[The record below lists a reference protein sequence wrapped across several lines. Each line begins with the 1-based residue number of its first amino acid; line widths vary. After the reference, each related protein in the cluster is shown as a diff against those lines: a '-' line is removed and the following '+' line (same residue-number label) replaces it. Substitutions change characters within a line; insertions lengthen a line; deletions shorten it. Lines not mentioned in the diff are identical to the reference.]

1 MEFKVIS
8 KQQSKVRKLNI
19 ILFVVVLT
27 MIGLGQ
33 YIIDRTVNPS
43 FFVYYYS
50 VLALI
55 TLIAFL
61 LTLYDIMVLR
71 KRLLLLAQEQLQEQ
85 LGE

>member
-1 MEFKVIS
+1 MIS

-19 ILFVVVLT
+19 MLFAVAFV

-43 FFVYYYS
+43 FFIYYYATI
-50 VLALI
+50 ALI

-61 LTLYDIMVLR
+61 LTLYDIVVLR
-71 KRLLLLAQEQLQEQ
+71 KRLLLLAQEELQQQ

>member
-1 MEFKVIS
+1 MIS
-8 KQQSKVRKLNI
+8 KQQSKIRKLNM
-19 ILFVVVLT
+19 ILFAIALT

-50 VLALI
+50 ALALI

-71 KRLLLLAQEQLQEQ
+71 KRLLLMAQEQLQQQ

>member
-1 MEFKVIS
+1 MIS
-8 KQQSKVRKLNI
+8 KQQSKIRKLNML
-19 ILFVVVLT
+19 LFAIALT

-50 VLALI
+50 VLALV

-71 KRLLLLAQEQLQEQ
+71 KRLLLMAQEQLQQQ